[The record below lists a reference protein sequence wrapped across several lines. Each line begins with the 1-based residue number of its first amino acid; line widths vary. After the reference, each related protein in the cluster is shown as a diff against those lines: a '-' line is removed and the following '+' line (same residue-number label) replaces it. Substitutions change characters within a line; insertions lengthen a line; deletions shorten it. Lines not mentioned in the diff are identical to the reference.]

1 MLAYAAQESDDFA
14 IEEFLERERTKSLLR
29 FTTAGSVDDG
39 KSTLIGRL
47 LYDSRNVYE
56 DQVASIAKSTV
67 NRSAGKIDLS
77 LLTDGLRAEREQGI
91 TIDVAYRY
99 FATAR
104 RKFIIA
110 DTPGHEQY
118 TRNMATG
125 ASTADLAIVLIDARN
140 GVQPQS
146 RRHAY
151 IAALLGIPRC
161 VIAVNKMDLVDFSES
176 VFDAIREE
184 FSTVLARLGVVDSWF
199 VPISALTGDNVV
211 NRSAAMEWFEGPSLL
226 EYLETV
232 EIPSQADLAPF
243 RFPVQRVIRPD
254 QHFRGYAG
262 QIASGTIRPG
272 DAVTVWPSGRRTR
285 IRTIETWDGERDC
298 AFAPMSVVLTLEEEL
313 DISRGDLIAGAAQSP
328 ELSRSFEAHVV
339 WMHEQPLDPS
349 RPYLFKHTTQT
360 VQARVGSIA
369 HRVDINT
376 LEPEDAAALP
386 MNGIGLVRVET
397 ARRIAFDAYTEN
409 RITGSAILIDPATN
423 ATAGAL
429 MIGRAISHDTAA
441 GPVSASERAGRFG
454 HRSSVFFVGPRK
466 GLAAILERRLF
477 DRGANVAV
485 LHRYNDEIAAALGA
499 ANVLAI
505 VVGSNEPTLPL
516 LAGDDRAADQVI
528 RWLEIKGIVNSEN
541 QLGDGE
547 GI

>member
-1 MLAYAAQESDDFA
+1 MLAAYAEPQSDDFA

-125 ASTADLAIVLIDARN
+125 ASTADLAIILIDARN

-151 IAALLGIPRC
+151 ISALLGIPRC
-161 VIAVNKMDLVDFSES
+161 VIAVNKMDLVDFNES

-184 FSTVLARLGVVDSWF
+184 FSSVLARLNVIDSWF

-211 NRSAAMEWFEGPSLL
+211 NRSTAMPWFEGPSLL

-232 EIPSQADLAPF
+232 DIPTQADNEPF
-243 RFPVQRVIRPD
+243 RFPVQRVLRPHQD
-254 QHFRGYAG
+254 FRGYAG
-262 QIASGTIRPG
+262 QIASGSIRPG
-272 DAVTVWPSGRRTR
+272 DAITVWPSGRSTRVRTVEAWEGQLDR
-285 IRTIETWDGERDC
+285 
-298 AFAPMSVVLTLEEEL
+298 AHAPMSVVLTLDDEV
-313 DISRGDLIAGAAQSP
+313 DVSRGDLITEASERPAI
-328 ELSRSFEAHVV
+328 SRSFEAHVV
-339 WMHEQPLDPS
+339 WMYEQPLDPA
-349 RPYLFKHTTQT
+349 RPYLLKHTSDT
-360 VQARVGSIA
+360 VQARVASIG

-376 LEPEDAAALP
+376 LEPVKASSLA
-386 MNGIGLVRVET
+386 MNGIGLVRIET
-397 ARRIAFDAYTEN
+397 ARPIAFDAYRKN
-409 RITGSAILIDPATN
+409 RTTGAAILIDPATN

-429 MIGRAISHDTAA
+429 MIDRAISHDAAA
-441 GPVSASERAGRFG
+441 GPVQASERSARYG
-454 HRSSVFFVGPRK
+454 HESGTVFVGRREA
-466 GLAAILERRLF
+466 LATILERRLF

-485 LHRYNDEIAAALGA
+485 LNQFVDMSAAG
-499 ANVLAI
+499 VLAI
-505 VVGSNEPTLPL
+505 VVGDYPPTLPL
-516 LAGDDRAADQVI
+516 LTDDDRAADQII
-528 RWLEIKGIVNSEN
+528 RSLELKGIIHSE
-541 QLGDGE
+541 QGLADGE